1 MRKLLCLIVL
11 LALPGLAG
19 AQSSD
24 FIRYYPA
31 PVAGTSGGGAT
42 FTAPVKINAGDA
54 TTPSIY
60 NDANGGNKYGLYF
73 DPANF
78 GMLFS
83 LAGTRYLQWGATG
96 VGLKSNT
103 WLFWTSGE
111 PGITS
116 ADLYL
121 KRAAAGTLLQENADN
136 PQFFRVSA
144 GFSGYGEIGTATEE
158 ITLATGAT
166 TTDSTANLL
175 PAGSIIEAVTYRVT
189 TTITTAVNFS
199 IGDATTVARFVSGA
213 TGVAAG
219 STGTGL
225 LQNNP
230 TAADAAGPV
239 QSAAAKIRITTNANP
254 GAGKIRVQVFYRFF
268 GVPST

>member
-1 MRKLLCLIVL
+1 MRRLLIACALLLWSGML
-11 LALPGLAG
+11 LA
-19 AQSSD
+19 QDSS

-42 FTAPVKINAGDA
+42 FTGQVKMADGTSAAP
-54 TTPSIY
+54 
-60 NDANGGNKYGLYF
+60 
-73 DPANF
+73 
-78 GMLFS
+78 S
-83 LAGTRYLQWGATG
+83 LAWGTGNQGFKFDTGNFSFIFAVGGTDYTIQNTAGFGNRSAGWFFWYPSTILGAA
-96 VGLKSNT
+96 
-103 WLFWTSGE
+103 
-111 PGITS
+111 P
-116 ADLYL
+116 DLVL
-121 KRAAAGTLLQENADN
+121 KRAAANTLLQENADA
-136 PQFFRVSA
+136 PQFSRVSA

-158 ITLATGAT
+158 VTLATGAV

-175 PAGSIIEAVTYRVT
+175 PAGAIIEAVTYRVT

-199 IGDATTVARFVSGA
+199 IGDATTAARFVSGA

-225 LQNNP
+225 LHNNP
-230 TAADAAGPV
+230 TVADAAGPV